1 MTVKELNQYRF
12 LLGEIK
18 YLERK
23 INEQKVTVSVQ
34 GSAPEYPYILQNHT
48 LEGIPA
54 CASGIVTKYRTAR
67 LRAEQ
72 ELDKLIDYITDI
84 PDSQIR
90 QIFNLRFI
98 DGYKWNTVADI
109 VGGGNTEDS
118 IKKAVYRYLC
128 KN

>member
-23 INEQKVTVSVQ
+23 INEQKATVSVQ
-34 GSAPEYPYILQNHT
+34 GSSPEYPYILQNHT

-54 CASGIVTKYRTAR
+54 CASGIVTKYCTAR

-109 VGGGNTEDS
+109 VGGGNTEAS
-118 IKKAVYRYLC
+118 MKMSVARYLQ

>member
-34 GSAPEYPYILQNHT
+34 GSAPEYPYIPQNHT

-54 CASGIVTKYRTAR
+54 CASGIVTKYCTAR

-109 VGGGNTEDS
+109 VGGGNTEAS
-118 IKKAVYRYLC
+118 MKMSVARYLQ

>member
-34 GSAPEYPYILQNHT
+34 GSSPEYPYILQNHT

-54 CASGIVTKYRTAR
+54 CASGIVTKYCAAR

-84 PDSQIR
+84 PDGQTR
-90 QIFNLRFI
+90 QIFELRYE
-98 DGYKWNTVADI
+98 DGESWTSIALIIGGKNTPE
-109 VGGGNTEDS
+109 GLR
-118 IKKAVYRYLC
+118 KKHDRYLR

>member
-1 MTVKELNQYRF
+1 LTVKELNQYRF
-12 LLGEIK
+12 LVGEIK

-23 INEQKVTVSVQ
+23 INAQKLTVSVQ
-34 GSAPEYPYILQNHT
+34 GSSPEYPYIMQNHT

-54 CASGIVTKYRTAR
+54 SASGIVTKYCTAK

-90 QIFNLRFI
+90 QIFSLRFI
-98 DGYKWNTVADI
+98 GGYKWNTVADI

>member
-12 LLGEIK
+12 LVGEIK

-34 GSAPEYPYILQNHT
+34 GSSLEYPYILQNHT
-48 LEGIPA
+48 LEGVPA
-54 CASGIVTKYRTAR
+54 SASGIVTKYCTAK

-72 ELDKLIDYITDI
+72 ELDKLIDFISSI
-84 PDSQIR
+84 SESQTR

-109 VGGGNTEDS
+109 IGGGNTEAS
-118 IKKAVYRYLC
+118 MKMTVARYLQ

>member
-23 INEQKVTVSVQ
+23 INEQKATVSVQ
-34 GSAPEYPYILQNHT
+34 GSSPEYPYILQNHT
-48 LEGIPA
+48 LEGSPA
-54 CASGIVTKYRTAR
+54 CASGIVTKYCTAR

-98 DGYKWNTVADI
+98 DGYKWKTVADI
-109 VGGGNTEDS
+109 VGGGNTEAS
-118 IKKAVYRYLC
+118 MKMAVTRYLQ

>member
-23 INEQKVTVSVQ
+23 INEQKVTVSAQ

-54 CASGIVTKYRTAR
+54 
-67 LRAEQ
+67 
-72 ELDKLIDYITDI
+72 
-84 PDSQIR
+84 
-90 QIFNLRFI
+90 
-98 DGYKWNTVADI
+98 
-109 VGGGNTEDS
+109 
-118 IKKAVYRYLC
+118 
-128 KN
+128 

>member
-12 LLGEIK
+12 LIGEIK

-23 INEQKVTVSVQ
+23 INEQKATLSVQ
-34 GSAPEYPYILQNHT
+34 GSAPEYPYILQNRT

-54 CASGIVTKYRTAR
+54 SAAGIVTKYCAAK

-118 IKKAVYRYLC
+118 VRMAVIRYTQ